1 MSIETI
7 DIAFNEPVLGAPRV
21 PFANP
26 RLIQYTKPE
35 KKVMMIIFNTRL
47 DDMTMADLQQ
57 YQQWI
62 ARLPAIMGPYNYHPN
77 FINAVCE
84 HATNHAETIRTR
96 LYAAAP
102 KSPDLH
108 E

>member
-1 MSIETI
+1 MSITDI
-7 DIAFNEPVLGAPRV
+7 DIGFNEPVLGAPRV

-26 RLIQYTKPE
+26 RLIQYTTPE
-35 KKVMMIIFNTRL
+35 KKIMMIIFNTRL

-57 YQQWI
+57 YRQWI
-62 ARLPAIMGPYNYHPN
+62 ARLPVMMGPYRYTPE

-84 HATNHAETIRTR
+84 QATNLAETIKTR
-96 LYAAAP
+96 LHAAAP